1 MFDPL
6 TLPYVRAATYV
17 DPNPPEILAGDFYNP
32 AQDALGRLAGAIT
45 GYTTS
50 LCNEEFLRPTSGFV
64 IPAVNDPFG
73 EELVV
78 FNNTTSAFQFGS
90 VTPTGPNQHGV
101 YRVRGTVNGDR
112 GSAPGFVVKDARRDV
127 DTMRWIFRARIRC
140 SKHASLAAGS
150 GILAAGLGT
159 YANAFPLWYSN
170 GTGFWRYEWD
180 GGDLASAIPTVDGQ
194 WVTLWITLRD
204 ADGKVRW
211 YLKRD
216 ADPLP
221 LLIDTQPLT
230 TPSLT
235 NVRRTLSYV
244 VGPSAVAADF
254 VEIDTLSLAAERTS

>member
-6 TLPYVRAATYV
+6 AFPYVRAATYV

-32 AQDALGRLAGAIT
+32 TQDALGRLCGAIS

-50 LCNEEFLRPTSGFV
+50 ICSEEFLLPVNPT

-78 FNNTTSAFQFGS
+78 FNNTTSAFTYSS
-90 VTPTGPNQHGV
+90 VTPTAANQHGV
-101 YRVRGTVNGDR
+101 YRIQGTVNGDR
-112 GSAPGFVVKDARRDV
+112 GSAPGFVVKDARREV

-150 GILAAGLGT
+150 GILAVGLGT

-180 GGDLASAIPTVDGQ
+180 GGDLASTVPTVDGQ
-194 WVTLWITLRD
+194 WVTFWITLRD
-204 ADGKVRW
+204 ADGVVRW

-221 LLIDTQPLT
+221 LLIDAHSLV

-235 NVRRTLSYV
+235 NVRRVLSYV

-254 VEIDTLSLAAERTS
+254 AEIDTISLAAERTS